1 MVRKAWPVTTL
12 DKVHIGVI
20 IAVVLLA
27 PFYVVPALRG
37 ETREWFGIAISALVI
52 GSQVSLL
59 ISRHR
64 ARAKRNAPDE

>member
-1 MVRKAWPVTTL
+1 MARKAWHVTTL

-37 ETREWFGIAISALVI
+37 ETRAWFGIAVSALII
-52 GSQVSLL
+52 GTQVSSL

-64 ARAKRNAPDE
+64 ARAKRDAPDE